1 MRYSIFSENEW
12 LYPDSEIIDR
22 TKADLHAPRNSDICF
37 QILTDL
43 VLEGGEK
50 IEFFFDA
57 EGCRAELYQLL
68 PVRVSENSDPV
79 LYTTTDYES
88 AKDFVTR
95 KAPFDVY
102 EITRPLDSGILSAER
117 LALFVRINVD
127 RDAAVG
133 VREEVLTINVND
145 EALKVPLS
153 LTTYSVRIPALS
165 DANFHMVNWIA
176 YGYVTSSHGVEIMSD
191 KYKEILQKYCEN
203 QVDMRSDYLM
213 LPKGEPIRDE
223 NGRVVDFDFSHA
235 EFVGNLA
242 LKCGYNK
249 IMGGFVAHWNDWRD
263 SELYLVWDRETDSA
277 SIEGYRQLK
286 IYFEGVR
293 KCILRNGW
301 SDVYMQ
307 CLVDEPQFS
316 SSLTYRAIS
325 AICRKCL
332 PGITIHDP
340 VESTEIGGALD
351 VWVIK
356 QALYEK
362 HYENFK
368 KLQDMGE
375 EMWIYTCGFPSG
387 KTMNR
392 IIDLPLTVSRLP
404 MWMCY
409 KYGCPGF
416 LHWGYNEYDPAISP
430 DTHFRTKKGRVHPAG
445 NAFVVTPGDDRPW
458 YGVRAHAQRL
468 GAYDWELLNILGK
481 KDKDKALALI
491 DRVCRTFDDYDASAT
506 LLDETRKELLRTIG

>member
-1 MRYSIFSENEW
+1 MRYSIFSENQW
-12 LYPDSEIIDR
+12 LYPDSDI
-22 TKADLHAPRNSDICF
+22 TAKTQADLHAPRNSDVCF

-43 VLEGGEK
+43 TLVGGEK
-50 IEFFFDA
+50 IEFSFNA
-57 EGCRAELYQLL
+57 EGCNAELYQLL
-68 PVRVSENSDPV
+68 PLRVTENSDPV

-95 KAPFDVY
+95 QAPFDVY
-102 EITRPLDSGILSAER
+102 EVTRPLDDGVLSEGR
-117 LALFVRINVD
+117 LALYVRINVA
-127 RDAAVG
+127 RDAEVG
-133 VREEVLTINVND
+133 VRETVLGIKVKGET
-145 EALKVPLS
+145 LSVPLS
-153 LTTYSVRIPALS
+153 ITAYSVQIPTLS
-165 DANFHMVNWIA
+165 DAEFHMANWIS
-176 YGYVTSSHGVEIMSD
+176 YTSTASAHGVEIMSE
-191 KYKEILQKYCEN
+191 KYKAILKKYCEN

-213 LPKGEPIRDE
+213 LPGGTPIKDDS
-223 NGRVVDFDFSHA
+223 GRIVDFDFSHA

-249 IMGGFVAHWNDWRD
+249 IMGGFVARWNDWREP
-263 SELYLVWDRETDSA
+263 ELYLVWDEEVDSS

-286 IYFEGVR
+286 VYFDGVL
-293 KCILRNGW
+293 KCIERNGW
-301 SDVYMQ
+301 ADVYMQ
-307 CLVDEPQFS
+307 CLVDEPQFP
-316 SSLTYRAIS
+316 SSLTYRALS
-325 AICRKCL
+325 GICRRCI
-332 PGITIHDP
+332 PGVVIHDP
-340 VESTEIGGALD
+340 VETTEIGGALD

-392 IIDLPLTVSRLP
+392 ILDLPLTVSRLP

-416 LHWGYNEYDPAISP
+416 LHWGYNVYDPAKDP
-430 DTHFRTKKGRVHPAG
+430 DTHFRTRKGKLQPAG
-445 NAFVVTPGDDRPW
+445 NAFIVVPGDDRPW

-481 KDKDKALALI
+481 RDKKKALGLI
-491 DRVCRTFDDYDASAT
+491 DRVCRTFDDYDSSAT
-506 LLDETRKELLRTIG
+506 LLDEIRKELLRAIR